1 MTLEVCFICRYGMFA
16 PGAVALAV
24 SVLVLLFFKDSPEA
38 AGFAP
43 IEASTQ
49 KKPVKETSGRLGVVS
64 DPSVQSCIGNHHRS
78 AFPELTVPRGG

>member
-1 MTLEVCFICRYGMFA
+1 MFA

-43 IEASTQ
+43 VESSTK
-49 KKPVKETSGRLGVVS
+49 KKPVKETSGRVGVAS
-64 DPSVQSCIGNHHRS
+64 DTSV
-78 AFPELTVPRGG
+78 